1 MIGLIPDMENKV
13 TFFLTEED
21 GSTDTKEIVFEMG
34 SLIGTEDVQL
44 DTDVAGDAS
53 QLEDGLYVVLGNDS
67 TALDFMVTE

>member
-34 SLIGTEDVQL
+34 SLIGTERCTDL
-44 DTDVAGDAS
+44 DTDVAAMQAAGRRALCS
-53 QLEDGLYVVLGNDS
+53 LGK
-67 TALDFMVTE
+67 